1 MGIFF
6 AASAKRIRGE
16 KLIEEEKAAVGGV
29 EWAVYY
35 GYAKSIGI
43 IFTICSIS
51 FYGIYQV
58 TTITNNYRLF
68 VCQDENETNP
78 KTKVFICSG

>member
-1 MGIFF
+1 MCIFF
-6 AASAKRIRGE
+6 TASAKRIRGE

-58 TTITNNYRLF
+58 TNLSQTIRFECKESLVSIKHFT
-68 VCQDENETNP
+68 
-78 KTKVFICSG
+78 

>member
-1 MGIFF
+1 M
-6 AASAKRIRGE
+6 
-16 KLIEEEKAAVGGV
+16 IEEEKAAVGGV

-58 TTITNNYRLF
+58 TTITYKKIAYEVTKPNNLIY
-68 VCQDENETNP
+68 
-78 KTKVFICSG
+78 G

>member
-1 MGIFF
+1 MMGIFF

-58 TTITNNYRLF
+58 TTITYKKIAYEVTKPNNLIYR
-68 VCQDENETNP
+68 
-78 KTKVFICSG
+78 